1 MLSSA
6 PLIGVMEWDFIE
18 KRMNDPNFDPWGVD
32 EEEVKQIEV
41 VNIKEEVEEENY
53 NLGGDEEEY
62 KYDEFDQGAEYH
74 VVD

>member
-18 KRMNDPNFDPWGVD
+18 KRMHDPNFDPWGVD

-53 NLGGDEEEY
+53 NLGEDEEEY